1 MIKQYNKLY
10 IMQDLQDQL
19 LVNLDI
25 GVIESEKMLFE
36 VKHKIM
42 MLID

>member
-25 GVIESEKMLFE
+25 GVIENEKMLFE

-42 MLID
+42 MPID